1 MTSLYTTLP
10 MHFRNVLQTKHDKAL
25 FTVEY
30 SYLMYQLI
38 QITFKHILLFLS
50 NSYHISLITENTTTD
65 RHHLRDILNS
75 QHSVDLIK
83 GRKFDV
89 S

>member
-1 MTSLYTTLP
+1 
-10 MHFRNVLQTKHDKAL
+10 MHFRNVLETKHDKVL
-25 FTVEY
+25 FAVEY

-50 NSYHISLITENTTTD
+50 ISYHISPITKNTTTN
-65 RHHLRDILNS
+65 RHHLRDILNIL
-75 QHSVDLIK
+75 HSVDLMK